1 MYECQCTD
9 VFFEGTIFN
18 KHIGPVVGGM
28 AGRVQVGGVGG
39 DREIWTQFSICL
51 GADYLH

>member
-18 KHIGPVVGGM
+18 KNIGPVVGGM

-39 DREIWTQFSICL
+39 DRKYGRSFQY
-51 GADYLH
+51 A